1 MKEVRSEVY
10 PLEMRLLNSIPILKT
25 IQSKTKNS
33 IFDYIMGNLWLVVG
47 NPIYTQLEDAFSIR
61 LLQLYNF

>member
-10 PLEMRLLNSIPILKT
+10 PLEMRLLNSSPILKT

-33 IFDYIMGNLWLVVG
+33 IFDYIMGNLWLVG